1 MMKVTVLFF
10 GQTAE
15 IAGKREVE
23 MLFAESTAANVA
35 FAKIVEQYPKLSE
48 NKLLFA
54 VNQTY
59 ANGTEIINHG
69 DELAVF
75 TAVSGG

>member
-1 MMKVTVLFF
+1 MKVLFF

-15 IAGKREVE
+15 IVGNRELE
-23 MLFAESTAANVA
+23 IAIPQSRKA
-35 FAKIVEQYPKLSE
+35 SE
-48 NKLLFA
+48 VFNEILETFPALKSNKLLFA
-54 VNQTY
+54 INQEY
-59 ANGTEIINHG
+59 SKGDEILSDG

>member
-1 MMKVTVLFF
+1 MNVKVLFF

-15 IAGKREVE
+15 IVGKRKLEIE
-23 MLFAESTAANVA
+23 FPNSKKASEA
-35 FAKIVEQYPKLSE
+35 FDEILEKFPALKQ

-54 VNQTY
+54 INQEY
-59 ANGTEIINHG
+59 SKGDEILHED

-75 TAVSGG
+75 TGVSGG

>member
-1 MMKVTVLFF
+1 MKVTVLFF

-15 IAGKREVE
+15 IVGEREVE
-23 MLFAESTAANVA
+23 MSLDESIMANVA
-35 FAKIVEQYPKLSE
+35 FAKIVEKYPKLSE
-48 NKLLFA
+48 NKLLLA

-59 ANGTEIINHG
+59 ANGNEVINNG

>member
-1 MMKVTVLFF
+1 MKVSVLFF

-15 IAGKREVE
+15 IVGEREVE
-23 MLFAESTAANVA
+23 MSFDNSTKASVA
-35 FAKIVEQYPKLSE
+35 FANIVEKYPRLSE

-59 ANGTEIINHG
+59 ANGDEIINNG

>member
-1 MMKVTVLFF
+1 MNFMKVLFF

-15 IAGKREVE
+15 IVGKRELDILFKAQTKSSVI
-23 MLFAESTAANVA
+23 FAELIET
-35 FAKIVEQYPKLSE
+35 YPTLKAC
-48 NKLLFA
+48 KLLFA
-54 VNQTY
+54 INQEY
-59 ANGTEIINHG
+59 ANGDELLREN